1 MAPKDWKKSWKEKK
15 TAMKTELMTSLGF
28 SASLGKQA
36 KYLEW
41 IRNHLYR
48 ALPDITTE
56 GRGMEV
62 SQSIWLRD

>member
-1 MAPKDWKKSWKEKK
+1 
-15 TAMKTELMTSLGF
+15 MKTELMTSLGF

-48 ALPDITTE
+48 ALPDITRE

-62 SQSIWLRD
+62 SQGIWLRD